1 MPNNGLVVH
10 ASVSVGHDGL
20 VNTRGE
26 LPGTVERSRP
36 ADRRPPRRG
45 DWAVAALAV
54 VLHVFAPRIG
64 QPADVAAWVAPLAL
78 LLAFAQGLPLAWRRQ
93 WPVPVA
99 VLVLAG
105 YGLYVVAIGVI
116 PPFAA
121 WVVIWSLATTDGPR
135 RRSIVTAV
143 VAACTTVLIVIVG
156 ELSTPGSGASVLL
169 VSATVVVTLAA
180 VLVRSE
186 RARLDAVRETA
197 ASEERLRIARDLHD
211 LIGHGLGIVAVQ
223 SSTARMALDSGDAP
237 TARTALSA
245 VESSSRTAMREMR
258 ELLGVLRGMGEPATA
273 ESDETNRPPAPGLA
287 DIASLVDNVRLA
299 GVAVTVEK
307 EGDLTNVPRAVQ
319 LCAYRVV
326 QESLT
331 NAIKHAAG
339 AIIAVRIVGSGQML
353 QVAVETTGGTRT
365 GGSVDSGGLG
375 LVGIRTRVAAAGGR
389 VRMGPTPSGWLV
401 EAELP
406 LQEGVRW

>member
-1 MPNNGLVVH
+1 
-10 ASVSVGHDGL
+10 
-20 VNTRGE
+20 
-26 LPGTVERSRP
+26 
-36 ADRRPPRRG
+36 
-45 DWAVAALAV
+45 VAALAV

-78 LLAFAQGLPLAWRRQ
+78 LLAFMQGLPLAWRRR
-93 WPVPVA
+93 WPVPVT
-99 VLVLAG
+99 VLVLVG
-105 YGLYVVAIGVI
+105 YALYVVAVGVV
-116 PPFAA
+116 PPFAE

-135 RRSIVTAV
+135 RTSIVAAV
-143 VAACTTVLIVIVG
+143 VAACTTVLLVVVG
-156 ELSTPGSGASVLL
+156 ELVSPGRGASVLL
-169 VSATVVVTLAA
+169 VSATVVVTLAG

-186 RARLDAVRETA
+186 RARLDAVRERA

-223 SSTARMALDSGDAP
+223 SSTARMALDSGDTA
-237 TARTALSA
+237 TARTAMSA
-245 VESSSRTAMREMR
+245 VESSSRSAMREMR
-258 ELLGVLRGMGEPATA
+258 ELLGVLRGIGDA
-273 ESDETNRPPAPGLA
+273 EIAENAEGDASRPPAPGLA
-287 DIASLVDNVRLA
+287 DIASLVDNARLG
-299 GVAVTVEK
+299 GVAVTSEN
-307 EGDLTNVPRAVQ
+307 EGDFTDVPAAVQ

-339 AIIAVRIVGSGQML
+339 AIVTVRVVGSEQML
-353 QVAVETTGGTRT
+353 RVVVETTGGTPA
-365 GGSVDSGGLG
+365 GEDVSSSGLG

-406 LQEGVRW
+406 AREGLRW